1 MKMKKRN
8 FKDTKFGLQNLYM
21 YMSIK
26 CSLLGRICD
35 L

>member
-1 MKMKKRN
+1 MNMKKRKN
-8 FKDTKFGLQNLYM
+8 KDTKFGLQNRYM